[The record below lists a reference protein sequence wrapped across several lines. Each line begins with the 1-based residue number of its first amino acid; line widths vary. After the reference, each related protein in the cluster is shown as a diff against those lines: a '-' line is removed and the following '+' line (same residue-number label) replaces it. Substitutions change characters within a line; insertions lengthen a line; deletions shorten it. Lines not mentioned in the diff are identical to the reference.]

1 MKGGIE
7 LSGVRYATDITMTSP
22 IFNARV
28 SGMTAVKQNVIST
41 RTQLAYDY
49 NDLETHQIKVT
60 AKVKDE
66 TSRGNARYTIV
77 A

>member
-1 MKGGIE
+1 
-7 LSGVRYATDITMTSP
+7 
-22 IFNARV
+22 
-28 SGMTAVKQNVIST
+28 MTAVKQNVIST

-66 TSRGNARYTIV
+66 SSRGNARYTIV